1 MTEKTEFYKDY
12 AGLLQS
18 IDTIAKTKEG
28 YGYTYLEL
36 TPLLDIVMPKLIEHN
51 FVLVQYVK
59 QSEGVYKRRTV
70 DDAGDETTIE
80 TPAFVLH
87 SDLIHTSGVKI
98 ECDMPLYVDDIDP
111 QAMGSAETYMRRY
124 SIYCLLNI
132 KVKDND
138 GLEASAKAKRKK
150 DSEGRKSF
158 DELETVDEFKEAL
171 LNCKTTKE
179 SGALFYRWS
188 VKFPKDSEEYKTLSR
203 MSADIKLKL
212 ENPNLNVEV
221 RK

>member
-1 MTEKTEFYKDY
+1 
-12 AGLLQS
+12 
-18 IDTIAKTKEG
+18 
-28 YGYTYLEL
+28 
-36 TPLLDIVMPKLIEHN
+36 
-51 FVLVQYVK
+51 
-59 QSEGVYKRRTV
+59 
-70 DDAGDETTIE
+70 
-80 TPAFVLH
+80 
-87 SDLIHTSGVKI
+87 
-98 ECDMPLYVDDIDP
+98 MPLYVDDIDP

-150 DSEGRKSF
+150 DADGRKSF

-179 SGALFYRWS
+179 SGALYYRWS
-188 VKFPKDSEEYKTLSR
+188 AKFPANSEEYKTLSK
-203 MSADIKLKL
+203 MSADVKLKL